1 MMQHTILLV
10 DDEMSVTDAL
20 KRALRR
26 APYRFLSATS
36 AREALDIM
44 AREHID
50 VVVSDEMMPGMRGSE
65 LLGLVCDQYPN
76 TMRIMLTGHA
86 DLETALRAINDGH
99 IYRFLIKP
107 CSEIELTVA
116 IRQAIQ
122 HKDLMNNSRRLLKSF
137 KRQRAVLQE
146 LEMLHPGITDV
157 SWDSAGAI
165 EISEMETDTDIDAL
179 IERLNEEATSIENI
193 HGSSRSKQLA

>member
-1 MMQHTILLV
+1 MQHTLLLV
-10 DDEMSVTDAL
+10 DDEMSVTNAL

-26 APYRFLSATS
+26 EPYRFLSAAS

-44 AREHID
+44 AREQID

-65 LLGLVCDQYPN
+65 LLGVVCDQYPD

-86 DLETALRAINDGH
+86 DLETALRAINEGH

-107 CSEIELTVA
+107 CNEIELKVA

-122 HKDLMNNSRRLLKSF
+122 HKELTNNSRRLLKSF
-137 KRQRAVLQE
+137 KRQSAILQE
-146 LEMLHPGITDV
+146 LETLHPGITDV
-157 SWDSAGAI
+157 SWDPAGAI
-165 EISEMETDTDIDAL
+165 EISEMETDTDIDEL
-179 IERLNEEATSIENI
+179 IERLNEEATRAEAIYRL
-193 HGSSRSKQLA
+193 SRGKHLT